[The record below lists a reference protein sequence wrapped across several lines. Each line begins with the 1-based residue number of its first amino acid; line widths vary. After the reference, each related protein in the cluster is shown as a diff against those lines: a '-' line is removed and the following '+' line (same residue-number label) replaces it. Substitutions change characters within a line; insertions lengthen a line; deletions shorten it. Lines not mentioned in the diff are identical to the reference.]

1 MSGTCPLIFKGLY
14 VEKVN
19 QDFVRISSCCV
30 NHHHSSTTVD
40 FVKDWHLVEQRN
52 QLAQAQTVPGCCH
65 CDQTESYGH
74 WSLRQSALN
83 DFKQQQIPID
93 QTVELLSLDYNV
105 DPVCNAKCIHCSD
118 ALSSLWAA
126 EEAKFNPKY
135 VSFRPASQTR
145 KNMPLATVDLSRLR
159 RLYFNGGE
167 PFLSSEP
174 EDILRQIQ
182 QQGNLHQLWLIINTN
197 GSIRPTAEQ
206 IQLWRECKQVTI
218 NVSIDGTE
226 SAFEYI
232 RYPLS
237 WTTTIDNLQYLKSL
251 GLPNLSI
258 GLSFTLGIHN
268 IDQLIPTVD
277 WFNNIMGDHPSGTGV
292 HMVGGQLSIG
302 TAGAELKQYYYNQ
315 IPSRKFKGKE
325 LLIGQLQ
332 ESNSQSN
339 SWQPYLEK
347 LDQRRNL
354 NWRTALPGLAHA
366 LEKSQGH

>member
-1 MSGTCPLIFKGLY
+1 MSGACPLIFKGLY

-19 QDFVRISSCCV
+19 LDCVRISSCCV
-30 NHHHSSTTVD
+30 NHHRSSTTVD
-40 FVKDWHLVEQRN
+40 FVNNRHLVEQRN
-52 QLAQAQTVPGCCH
+52 QLAQGQIVPGCHH
-65 CDQTESYGH
+65 CDQAESYGH

-83 DFKQQQIPID
+83 DFEQQQMPVD

-105 DPVCNAKCIHCSD
+105 DPVCNAKCIHCID

-135 VSFRPASQTR
+135 VAFRPAGQTR
-145 KNMPLATVDLSRLR
+145 KSMPLVTVDLSRLR

-182 QQGNLHQLWLIINTN
+182 QQGNLNQLWLIINTN
-197 GSIRPTAEQ
+197 GSIQPTPEQ
-206 IQLWRECKQVTI
+206 VQLWRKCKQVTI
-218 NVSIDGTE
+218 NVSIDGTG

-237 WTTTIDNLQYLKSL
+237 WSTTVNNIQYLKSL

-258 GLSFTLGIHN
+258 GLSFALGIHN

-277 WFNNIMGDHPSGTGV
+277 WFNEATQGAPSGTGIHV
-292 HMVGGQLSIG
+292 VGGQLSIG
-302 TAGAELKQYYYNQ
+302 TASAELKQYYYDQ
-315 IPSRKFKGKE
+315 IFSGDFKGKE
-325 LLIGQLQ
+325 LLIGQLL
-332 ESNSQSN
+332 EPLSQSN
-339 SWQPYLEK
+339 IWLPYLEK

-354 NWRTALPGLAHA
+354 NWRTALPGLAKA
-366 LEKSQGH
+366 LEKSQGR

>member
-19 QDFVRISSCCV
+19 QDFVHISSCCV
-30 NHHHSSTTVD
+30 NDRHKNTTVD
-40 FVKDWHLVEQRN
+40 FVNNQHLVQQRN
-52 QLAQAQTVPGCCH
+52 QLIQGQTVPGCHH
-65 CDQTESYGH
+65 CDQAESYGH

-83 DFKQQQIPID
+83 DFKQHQISVD

-105 DPVCNAKCIHCSD
+105 DPVCNAKCIHCTD

-135 VSFRPASQTR
+135 MAIRPAGQTR
-145 KNMPLATVDLSRLR
+145 KNTPLATVDLSRLR

-174 EDILRQIQ
+174 EDILQQIQ
-182 QQGNLHQLWLIINTN
+182 QQGNLNQLWLIINTN
-197 GSIRPTAEQ
+197 GSIRPTPEQ
-206 IQLWRECKQVTI
+206 VQLWRECKQVTV

-232 RYPLS
+232 RHPLS
-237 WTTTIDNLQYLKSL
+237 WTTTVSNIQHLKSL
-251 GLPNLSI
+251 ALPNLSI
-258 GLSFTLGIHN
+258 GLSFALGIHN

-277 WFNNIMGDHPSGTGV
+277 WFNKATQGVPAGAGV

-302 TAGAELKQYYYNQ
+302 TASAELKQYYYNQ
-315 IPSRKFKGKE
+315 IPSHKFKGKE

-332 ESNSQSN
+332 ESNSQCN